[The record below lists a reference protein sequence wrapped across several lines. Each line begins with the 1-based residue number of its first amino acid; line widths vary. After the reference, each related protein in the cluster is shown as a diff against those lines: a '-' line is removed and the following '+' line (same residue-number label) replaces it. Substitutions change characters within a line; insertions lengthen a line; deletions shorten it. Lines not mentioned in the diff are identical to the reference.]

1 MPLMG
6 AYELFRSQFGGEPE
20 TGAFAP
26 GRVNLIGEHTD
37 YNHGFVFPIALD
49 RGVTVVARR
58 SPDGVNRM
66 VSAQGGVGDSF
77 PLNVQPGQVQG
88 WAKYPAAVVWALAQ
102 NGTPARTALECA
114 VDGDLPFGGGI
125 SSSAALEVAFATLW
139 NTIDGLDLDGLGL
152 ARLTQ
157 RAENDFVGVKCGIMD
172 MLASA
177 LGQADHALLID
188 TRDLS
193 VTAIPFPDDLR
204 VVVCDTGMDRALAG
218 SAYNQRRAE
227 CEAACKE
234 LGIASLREAQLGDE
248 DRISDPI
255 VRRRARHVITENQR
269 CLDFAEA
276 LRNGNPDGLG
286 SLMAASHASLRD
298 DYEVSSPELDAMVEA
313 ARMSPGCVGARMTGA
328 GFGGCAVALCRAEN
342 TEIFLTETEQNYL
355 NIVKGLRAKAQ
366 TENHRLPVSRVLAA
380 RPAQGSGPIVA
391 LGD

>member
-1 MPLMG
+1 MG
-6 AYELFRSQFGGEPE
+6 AKELFRSQFGGEPE
-20 TGAFAP
+20 AGAFAP

-37 YNHGFVFPIALD
+37 YNQGFVFPVALD

-58 SPDGVNRM
+58 SADGVNRV
-66 VSAQGGVGDSF
+66 VSAQGGPGQSF
-77 PLNVQPGQVQG
+77 PLDVQPGQGEG
-88 WAKYPAAVVWALAQ
+88 WAKYPAAVVWALAK

-139 NTIDGLDLDGLGL
+139 NTVDGLGL
-152 ARLTQ
+152 DGLSIARLTQ

-172 MLASA
+172 MMASA
-177 LGQADHALLID
+177 LGVEGHALLID
-188 TRDLS
+188 TDSLA

-227 CEAACKE
+227 CEAACAE
-234 LGIASLREAQLGDE
+234 LGISSLREAQVGE
-248 DRISDPI
+248 EMRVTDPI
-255 VRRRARHVITENQR
+255 ARKRARHVLTENER
-269 CLDFAEA
+269 CLNMAKA
-276 LRNGNPDGLG
+276 LQRGDRG
-286 SLMAASHASLRD
+286 SIGDLMAASHASLRD

-313 ARMSPGCVGARMTGA
+313 ARLSPGFVGARMTGA
-328 GFGGCAVALCRAEN
+328 GFGGCAVAICTADQTEN
-342 TEIFLTETEQNYL
+342 FLTQTEQNYL
-355 NIVKGLRAKAQ
+355 NIVKGLRVSTQ
-366 TENHRLPVSRVLAA
+366 TENHRLPVPRVLAA

>member
-49 RGVTVVARR
+49 GGVTVVARR

-77 PLNVQPGQVQG
+77 PLDVQPDQVQG

-172 MLASA
+172 MMASA

-193 VTAIPFPDDLR
+193 VTPIPFPDDLR

-276 LRNGNPDGLG
+276 LRNGNANGLG

-313 ARMSPGCVGARMTGA
+313 ALMSQGCVGARMTGA

-342 TEIFLTETEQNYL
+342 AEIFLTQTEQNYL
-355 NIVKGLRAKAQ
+355 NIVKGLRANAQ
-366 TENHRLPVSRVLAA
+366 MENHRLPVSRVLAA